1 MMREPAKSSK
11 EAALG
16 TSGAVGAAI
25 ESGDSAAVPPAPAA
39 ESAPVARRARRVAV
53 VKLGSSTITDGEGRV
68 DRAYLADLAHQVN
81 RARKAGWDVLIV
93 SSGSIPCGLEALG
106 LPLSRPKDM
115 PSVQAAASV
124 GMRALLAAYDQVF
137 SPYGILTSL
146 VLLTRRDTA
155 DRNAYLHARD
165 TIRRL
170 IELGCVPIINENDTV
185 SVEQI
190 KFGDNDT
197 LAALVACLADADRV
211 VILSDIEGLFT
222 ANPQTHPEAK
232 LIRRVD
238 RITPAIME
246 GAQGAGSAVGSGGMI
261 TKLTSARVL
270 GAAGIPLV
278 ICHGRAPDA
287 VLAALD
293 DEPLGTLFLPRER
306 RHEIAPRKLWVALG
320 DAVRGRLVI
329 DEGASSAIVWRG
341 KSLLSVGVRR
351 VEGAFAA
358 GEVVDV
364 LDESGSVIAR
374 GMTRC
379 DAQDVRAGKGV
390 AIHRDDL
397 VVFE

>member
-1 MMREPAKSSK
+1 MNEDAHTKRH
-11 EAALG
+11 
-16 TSGAVGAAI
+16 
-25 ESGDSAAVPPAPAA
+25 
-39 ESAPVARRARRVAV
+39 VAV
-53 VKLGSSTITDGEGRV
+53 IKLGSSTLTDSEGRV
-68 DRAYLADLAHQVN
+68 DRAYLADLAHQIN
-81 RARKAGWDVLIV
+81 RARAAGWDVVIV

-106 LPLSRPKDM
+106 LPLVRPKDM

-137 SPYGILTSL
+137 SPYGILTSV

-155 DRNAYLHARD
+155 DRSAYLHARD

-170 IELGCVPIINENDTV
+170 IELGCVPIVNENDTV

-222 ANPQTHPEAK
+222 ANPHTHPEAK

-246 GAQGAGSAVGSGGMI
+246 GATGAGSAVGSGGMI

-278 ICHGRAPDA
+278 ICHGRAQDA
-287 VLAALD
+287 VLRALD
-293 DEPLGTLFLPRER
+293 EKPIGTLFTAREQ
-306 RHEIAPRKLWVALG
+306 RHEITPRKLWIALG
-320 DAVRGRLVI
+320 DTVRGQLSI
-329 DEGASSAIVWRG
+329 DEGAVRALVEHG
-341 KSLLSVGVRR
+341 KSLLSVGVRNA
-351 VEGAFAA
+351 EGDFAA
-358 GEVVDV
+358 GDVVDV
-364 LDESGSVIAR
+364 LDESGYVIAR
-374 GMTRC
+374 GLTRC
-379 DAQDVRAGKGV
+379 DVEAVRAGKNV

>member
-1 MMREPAKSSK
+1 MTETAKRDGRR
-11 EAALG
+11 L
-16 TSGAVGAAI
+16 AVL
-25 ESGDSAAVPPAPAA
+25 
-39 ESAPVARRARRVAV
+39 
-53 VKLGSSTITDGEGRV
+53 KLGSSTLTDGEGRV
-68 DRAYLADLAHQVN
+68 DRAYLASLAYQVN
-81 RARKAGWDVLIV
+81 KARNAGWDVIIV

-106 LPLSRPKDM
+106 MPLERPKDM

-165 TIRRL
+165 TFRRL
-170 IELGCVPIINENDTV
+170 IELGCVPIVNENDTV

-222 ANPQTHPEAK
+222 ANPQTHPDAE

-246 GAQGAGSAVGSGGMI
+246 GATGAGSSVGSGGMI

-278 ICHGRAPDA
+278 ICHGRSEGA
-287 VLAALD
+287 VLRALD
-293 DEPLGTLFLPRER
+293 DEPCGTLFTAKDR
-306 RHEIAPRKLWVALG
+306 RHEITPRKLWIALG
-320 DAVRGRLVI
+320 DSVRGRLIV
-329 DEGASSAIVWRG
+329 DEGAIGAITQRG
-341 KSLLSVGVRR
+341 KSLLSVGIRR
-351 VEGAFAA
+351 AEGSFSA

-364 LDESGSVIAR
+364 LNEAGYVVAR
-374 GMTRC
+374 GLAKC
-379 DAQDVRAGKGV
+379 GVDAMRAGEDI
-390 AIHRDDL
+390 AIHRDEL

>member
-1 MMREPAKSSK
+1 M
-11 EAALG
+11 
-16 TSGAVGAAI
+16 GAGATQRKRRL
-25 ESGDSAAVPPAPAA
+25 AVI
-39 ESAPVARRARRVAV
+39 
-53 VKLGSSTITDGEGRV
+53 KLGSSTLTDGEGRV

-81 RARKAGWDVLIV
+81 RARQAGWNVIIV

-106 LPLSRPKDM
+106 LPLERPKDM
-115 PSVQAAASV
+115 PTVQAAASV

-155 DRNAYLHARD
+155 DRTAYLHARD
-165 TIRRL
+165 TFRRL
-170 IELGCVPIINENDTV
+170 VELGCVPIVNENDTV

-211 VILSDIEGLFT
+211 VILSDIDGLYT
-222 ANPQTHPEAK
+222 ANPQTCADAK

-246 GAQGAGSAVGSGGMI
+246 GATGAGSTVGSGGMI

-278 ICHGRAPDA
+278 ICHGRAESA
-287 VLAALD
+287 VLRALD
-293 DEPLGTLFLPRER
+293 DEPIGTLFTAKER
-306 RHEIAPRKLWVALG
+306 RHEITPRKLWIALG
-320 DAVRGRLVI
+320 DAVRGRLVA
-329 DEGASSAIVWRG
+329 DDGAARAIVERG

-351 VEGAFAA
+351 IEGEFAA
-358 GEVVDV
+358 GDVVDV
-364 LDESGSVIAR
+364 LDESGYVIAR
-374 GMTRC
+374 GLARC
-379 DAQDVRAGKGV
+379 DAAALAAGEDV

-397 VVFE
+397 VLFE